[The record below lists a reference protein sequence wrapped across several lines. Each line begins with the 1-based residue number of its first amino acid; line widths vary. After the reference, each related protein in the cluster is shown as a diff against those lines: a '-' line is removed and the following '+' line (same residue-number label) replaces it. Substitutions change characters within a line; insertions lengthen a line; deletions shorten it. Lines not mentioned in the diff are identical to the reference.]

1 MWVPNNWSSRY
12 PYPKSC
18 CLYVRY
24 VLLAGMPC
32 LVSVGEDAPSL
43 ADLMCQDGGIPR
55 DPSPL
60 RGEEGGVSGRGTV
73 SEM

>member
-1 MWVPNNWSSRY
+1 MG
-12 PYPKSC
+12 
-18 CLYVRY
+18 Y

-60 RGEEGGVSGRGTV
+60 RGEEGGVSGRGAV